1 VSPSKSVA
9 PGRLLT
15 QVAGERQTGALVVGG
30 HPGGTV
36 YLIEGRVT
44 YAESASAP
52 GVGELL
58 TASGRLAGRTWRA
71 ALDAGTSRAQVG
83 ELLVTQGHL
92 TQGELELCVL
102 GAIYDAGYFAL
113 SPAAAPVE
121 FLDGAVH
128 WLGPVVRVDAAAV
141 NREARR
147 RCRLLDEIFPDSR
160 VDVAPVI
167 PVPRAPVERVTLT
180 APQWELL
187 VSADGQR
194 TPADLAQLLGR
205 AGYATI
211 QELRR
216 LAALGLIEPPAGREH
231 KTETPDFVRLPRA
244 HGTSAAVH
252 RPVVK
257 LDEGPL
263 VPVVSV
269 AARSSSASRPG
280 GSAAPTSGSSR
291 PDGSSNGFSGAG
303 AAPSGRATDV
313 VGARPSSGIATNGV
327 ATNGVATTGM
337 AATGVTIAGAATTGV
352 TTTGAATTGAVTTG
366 LATTGAV
373 TTGVTTTGAATS
385 GVTTNGHAAG
395 LATAGPAAGLVTAGP
410 ITGGELPPAPDN
422 GNTNGSMYRPPRLA
436 RRKPGAKLP
445 KDLPDAGPPIHP
457 GTDEVLLKRIRTA
470 LRALR

>member
-58 TASGRLAGRTWRA
+58 TASGRLAGRTWQA
-71 ALDAGTSRAQVG
+71 ALDAGTSRARVG

-113 SPAAAPVE
+113 SPAAAPVD

-141 NREARR
+141 NRESRR
-147 RCRLLDEIFPDSR
+147 RSRLLDEIFPDPR

-187 VSADGQR
+187 VNADGQR

-244 HGTSAAVH
+244 HGTSVAAH

-269 AARSSSASRPG
+269 AARSSSAAGPGRPG
-280 GSAAPTSGSSR
+280 GPAGPTSGSSR
-291 PDGSSNGFSGAG
+291 PDGSANGFSGAG
-303 AAPSGRATDV
+303 PAPNGRATDL
-313 VGARPSSGIATNGV
+313 VGGGPPT
-327 ATNGVATTGM
+327 GVATT
-337 AATGVTIAGAATTGV
+337 AAATTGV
-352 TTTGAATTGAVTTG
+352 TTTGAGTG
-366 LATTGAV
+366 
-373 TTGVTTTGAATS
+373 GVTGD
-385 GVTTNGHAAG
+385 GHAAG
-395 LATAGPAAGLVTAGP
+395 LASAGPATGVVTTGP
-410 ITGGELPPAPDN
+410 ITGGELPPGPDI
-422 GNTNGSMYRPPRLA
+422 GNASGSMYRPPRLA